1 MVDVKITV
9 DEMVGLYRCDMT
21 VKLPEM
27 TVTRWKKS
35 RDDFRYEMQRAINE
49 IVDELIEKALED

>member
-1 MVDVKITV
+1 MVDANITI

-35 RDDFRYEMQRAINE
+35 RDELRGMQSMR
-49 IVDELIEKALED
+49 L